1 MKTSDFPVITSSTL
15 VIFERNLVF
24 KNYYYTV
31 LSLRFTK
38 SRNIVKV
45 SHMDTGYIIIILNRN
60 LIPSEL
66 KSKKFSARTS
76 IYNSKSKIYYCNKD
90 MI

>member
-1 MKTSDFPVITSSTL
+1 MKISDFPVITSSTL

-38 SRNIVKV
+38 SKNIVKIIHV
-45 SHMDTGYIIIILNRN
+45 DTGYIIIILNRN
-60 LIPSEL
+60 LIHSEL
-66 KSKKFSARTS
+66 KIK
-76 IYNSKSKIYYCNKD
+76 
-90 MI
+90 